1 MSILERIQSGQLDL
15 ASVLEIKT
23 EEETLLNIEENKF
36 KDNTVSINN
45 VYHET
50 ISSTTASNTLN
61 YDPISSTTSSMPSF
75 LTSTSTLISPTDRS
89 IEESQKEIYM
99 FLLISLVALLLLI
112 IIILLSICINQVLHI
127 ESII

>member
-61 YDPISSTTSSMPSF
+61 YDPITSTTSSMHSF
-75 LTSTSTLISPTDRS
+75 LTTTLISPTDRS
-89 IEESQKEIYM
+89 IEESQKETYV
-99 FLLISLVALLLLI
+99 FLLVSLVALLLLI
-112 IIILLSICINQVLHI
+112 IIILLSICIHQVLHI

>member
-61 YDPISSTTSSMPSF
+61 YDPIS
-75 LTSTSTLISPTDRS
+75 PTDRS
-89 IEESQKEIYM
+89 IEESQKETYV
-99 FLLISLVALLLLI
+99 FLLVSLVALLLLI
-112 IIILLSICINQVLHI
+112 IIILLSICIHQVLHI